1 MGNLRL
7 AIASLAALL
16 LLLSIPPVRRKL
28 PGLRGC
34 PAGLE
39 LLLWLGFV
47 FLCLAAL
54 ASVRTVRS
62 TELSQASARA
72 VLYFAGQALDSLL
85 GPAALWVSGHEPGV
99 AVVTVGAV
107 GLAWV
112 VVAARAVTA
121 FRRALQPHPRLG
133 DWWEVKLSRVSAPRF
148 HVRPAPRAASATL
161 MDAPAAA
168 LYLGVSRTT
177 VYRWARAG
185 RLRSTRA
192 DARLRFSSGDLA
204 AIRATASQEP
214 HA

>member
-34 PAGLE
+34 PAGVE

-72 VLYFAGQALDSLL
+72 ALYFAGQALDSLL
-85 GPAALWVSGHEPGV
+85 GPAALWVSAHEPGV
-99 AVVTVGAV
+99 AVVTVGVV
-107 GLAWV
+107 GLGWV
-112 VVAARAVTA
+112 VVAARAVTV
-121 FRRALQPHPRLG
+121 FRRALQPRPRLG
-133 DWWEVKLSRVSAPRF
+133 DWWEVKLRRVAAPRF
-148 HVRPAPRAASATL
+148 PVRPAPFAASATF

-185 RLRSTRA
+185 RLRCSRA
-192 DARLRFSSGDLA
+192 GKGMRFSSGDLA

>member
-16 LLLSIPPVRRKL
+16 LLLSIPPVRRRL

-34 PAGLE
+34 PAGVE

-47 FLCLAAL
+47 FLCLATL

-62 TELSQASARA
+62 TELFQASARA
-72 VLYFAGQALDSLL
+72 ALGFAGQALDSLL
-85 GPAALWVSGHEPGV
+85 GPAALWVSVHEPGV
-99 AVVTVGAV
+99 AVVTVGVV

-112 VVAARAVTA
+112 VVAARAVTV

-133 DWWEVKLSRVSAPRF
+133 NWWLVKFSPGAAPRF
-148 HVRPAPRAASATL
+148 QVQPAPSAVLATF
-161 MDAPAAA
+161 MDAHAAA
-168 LYLGVSRTT
+168 LYLGVSQAT

-185 RLRSTRA
+185 RLRFSRA
-192 DARLRFSSGDLA
+192 GEGLRFSSGDLA
-204 AIRATASQEP
+204 AIRATDSQEP